1 MRALRAGF
9 TPLSYLENT
18 SNPSNAAEEWSIPH
32 SQHSLCAV
40 VRDHIEAVVRVEEE
54 VVVEACFCG
63 PTENCRVVSADRKV
77 VVEAVVVV
85 PLGDAHLRESDVT
98 LSNKQTNKE

>member
-9 TPLSYLENT
+9 TPLSYLANT
-18 SNPSNAAEEWSIPH
+18 SNPSNAAEEWSTNL
-32 SQHSLCAV
+32 QHSLCAV

-85 PLGDAHLRESDVT
+85 LLGDAHLRESDVT